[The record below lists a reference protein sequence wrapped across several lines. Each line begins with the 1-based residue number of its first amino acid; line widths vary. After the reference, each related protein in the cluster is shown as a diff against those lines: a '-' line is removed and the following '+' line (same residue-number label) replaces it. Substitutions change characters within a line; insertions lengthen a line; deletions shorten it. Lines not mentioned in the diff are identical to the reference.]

1 MSMESYTL
9 QPKRIKEGRL
19 FRGLTQESL
28 ADAISVTKQ
37 AVSQYET
44 GVLTPNLEVITRIA
58 DILDFPQQYFSKP
71 YQNEILT
78 PVFFRKRKTTTK
90 KLMELF
96 QIYIGWMADIYAYIE
111 QYIHLPELSLPTNER
126 VGYTRKEISDIAKS
140 VRRHWGLGDGPISNL
155 ALLLENNGI
164 LISKVGLDAKKADA
178 CSVFFTA
185 PGTVK
190 RPMIF
195 LTSDT
200 SAVRSRRDLAHEL
213 GHQVL
218 HSWMD
223 KDQFEEHQDTIEE
236 EAELFASY
244 FLMPEQAM
252 QRESY
257 AVKNLD
263 ALLLMKARWGA
274 SAQSI
279 LYHLEGT
286 DCITESIATR
296 LKTSLYRKGWRT
308 NEPGDDNIPQ
318 ERPEL
323 IKDAVTVMVENNVK
337 TGIEI
342 LDDLSM
348 PAEDAAA
355 LCGVRTDFF
364 LSPKAVRPSL
374 RLVK

>member
-1 MSMESYTL
+1 MESYTL

-58 DILDFPQQYFSKP
+58 DVLDFPQPYFSKP

-78 PVFFRKRKTTTK
+78 PVFFRKRKTTAK

-96 QIYIGWMADIYAYIE
+96 QIYIEWMADIYAYIE
-111 QYIHLPELSLPTNER
+111 QYIHLPELRLLTYDR
-126 VGYTRKEISDIAKS
+126 VGYTRQEISEIATNL
-140 VRRHWGLGDGPISNL
+140 RLHWGLGNGPISNL
-155 ALLLENNGI
+155 TLLLENNGI
-164 LISKVGLDAKKADA
+164 LVSKVGLDAKKADA

-185 PGTVK
+185 PGMAK

-195 LTSDT
+195 LTSGT

-223 KDQFEEHQDTIEE
+223 KDRLEEHQDIIEE
-236 EAELFASY
+236 EAEMFASC

-257 AVKNLD
+257 AVKSLD
-263 ALLLMKARWGA
+263 ALLLMKERWGA
-274 SAQSI
+274 SVQSI
-279 LYHLEGT
+279 LYHLAGS
-286 DCITESIATR
+286 DCITEGTATR

-342 LDDLSM
+342 LDNLSM
-348 PAEDAAA
+348 PAEDVAA

-364 LSPKAVRPSL
+364 LPPKAVRPSL

>member
-1 MSMESYTL
+1 MESYTL

-58 DILDFPQQYFSKP
+58 DVLDFPQQYFSKP

-185 PGTVK
+185 PGTAK

-195 LTSDT
+195 LTSGT

-223 KDQFEEHQDTIEE
+223 KDQFEEHQDIIEE
-236 EAELFASY
+236 EAETFASY

-257 AVKNLD
+257 AVKSLD

-279 LYHLEGT
+279 LYHLAGI
-286 DCITESIATR
+286 DCITESTATR

-308 NEPGDDNIPQ
+308 KEPGDDNIPQ

-323 IKDAVTVMVENNVK
+323 IKDAVTVIVENNVK
-337 TGIEI
+337 SSVEI
-342 LDDLSM
+342 LSDIPM
-348 PAEDAAA
+348 PAEDVAA
-355 LCGVRTDFF
+355 LCGVQKDFF
-364 LSPKAVRPSL
+364 LPPKAVRPSL